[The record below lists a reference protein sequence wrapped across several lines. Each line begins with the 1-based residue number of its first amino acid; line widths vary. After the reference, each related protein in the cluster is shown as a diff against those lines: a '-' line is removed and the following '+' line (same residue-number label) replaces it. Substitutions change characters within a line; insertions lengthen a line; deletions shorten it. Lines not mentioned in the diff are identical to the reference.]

1 MGNQLLNR
9 QRVALLIAGAVL
21 VATCTASAAHAQQPP
36 PPPQAFYGSVEVN
49 GQPAPVGAQIEARGV
64 GVKTGIVNNPL
75 VTTVAGRYGGK
86 PLSEPKLGVQ
96 GSIEEGA
103 LIEFYVN
110 GVKAECAEPGGPWQ
124 DSYPFAS
131 GTVMELNLRAGQS
144 ATPTATQQSAAAGT
158 PSSTSTSTALPA
170 GGNTPRGDSPAPT
183 ATRQTPQAAGGGTSP
198 QPTAGNGT
206 PSPQPPTPVAQ
217 PTGPQKALITQPTQL
232 ASQSSHRQGRR
243 HLRYPAKQR
252 KPRPDLRQQPRRR
265 SPRRHL
271 GRPHPQP
278 SRKPRLLRPG
288 LPVRRSY
295 QARLRRRRRA
305 ALSISCRARRR
316 FVWRLARA
324 AGGGRGSRYRR
335 RCRGGDRVPPAIRV
349 DTAPK
354 ARLSETTKAGP
365 PDDRPAFVVSGQLS
379 GRGGVSCSGSKL
391 VGQVA
396 NLSYIPI
403 HRGAA
408 PGMGN

>member
-1 MGNQLLNR
+1 MGKQSLSR
-9 QRVALLIAGAVL
+9 QRVALLIVGAVL

-64 GVKTGIVNNPL
+64 GVKTGIVNPL

-124 DSYPFAS
+124 NSYPFAS
-131 GTVMELNLRAGQS
+131 GTVTELNLRAGQS

-158 PSSTSTSTALPA
+158 PSPTSTSTAIPA

-232 ASQSSHRQGRR
+232 ASQSSAPTGAPT
-243 HLRYPAKQR
+243 PAVSSETAQAA
-252 KPRPDLRQQPRRR
+252 PHLRQQPRRR

-271 GRPHPQP
+271 RRPHPQP

-305 ALSISCRARRR
+305 ALTHQLPSQAP
-316 FVWRLARA
+316 VRLAACSHRW
-324 AGGGRGSRYRR
+324 GGARFLLSPPLSRG
-335 RCRGGDRVPPAIRV
+335 
-349 DTAPK
+349 
-354 ARLSETTKAGP
+354 
-365 PDDRPAFVVSGQLS
+365 
-379 GRGGVSCSGSKL
+379 
-391 VGQVA
+391 
-396 NLSYIPI
+396 
-403 HRGAA
+403 
-408 PGMGN
+408 